1 MLRIITERPGSFWA
15 AVVASATVAAADFI
29 ASTHAA
35 ALSTEPTIGDLLHI
49 FRCNLGQWGCVR
61 RRRTEGWC
69 KSESEQERADE
80 RERWRETESERGS
93 ACEGGG
99 REIVRASK
107 GEKKSQR
114 GGGQDKTREQ
124 VREKQAS
131 GTAESERASEI
142 QKERDNA
149 EHPSSQLVML

>member
-1 MLRIITERPGSFWA
+1 
-15 AVVASATVAAADFI
+15 
-29 ASTHAA
+29 
-35 ALSTEPTIGDLLHI
+35 
-49 FRCNLGQWGCVR
+49 
-61 RRRTEGWC
+61 
-69 KSESEQERADE
+69 
-80 RERWRETESERGS
+80 
-93 ACEGGG
+93 
-99 REIVRASK
+99 VRASK

-149 EHPSSQLVML
+149 EHPSSQLVMLFEIVPFVSREIAIVCCVRCVRLCVYV